1 MQCVRRETGVT
12 RLNMGIND
20 EGFKYELRPDDEF
33 VFPEGVC
40 VYSCNGFGNVSRQMH
55 DLVRNNIVKDN
66 NVEAFRSILLNSW
79 EGCYMDFDT
88 GKVLDLIRSA
98 KKIGVGLFVLDDGWF
113 GSRDDDERS
122 LGDWFVNSKK

>member
-1 MQCVRRETGVT
+1 
-12 RLNMGIND
+12 
-20 EGFKYELRPDDEF
+20 
-33 VFPEGVC
+33 
-40 VYSCNGFGNVSRQMH
+40 MH